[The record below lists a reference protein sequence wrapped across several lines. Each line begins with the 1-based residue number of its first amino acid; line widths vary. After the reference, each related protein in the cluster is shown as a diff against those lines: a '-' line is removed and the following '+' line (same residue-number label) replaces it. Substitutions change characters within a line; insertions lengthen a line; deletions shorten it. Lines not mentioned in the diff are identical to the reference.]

1 MLASVALYAGGAAT
15 LAGAVA
21 LFRRRTRRT
30 GAALIA
36 GGMGLA
42 AAALAWPVSE
52 DRVVTKVTHLDEAM
66 PRWQFNEV
74 HAIHVDAD
82 PTRVYDA
89 IRAVRADEIAL
100 FKTLVAIRRGGRKG
114 PESIL
119 NPGEDKPLLDVA
131 TQTTFRYLAD
141 EPPREIVVGTH
152 IARGVEATMNFLVT
166 PEAHGC
172 RVTTETRVFA
182 DNAAAARRFAVYWRV
197 IHPGSDLIRRGWLRA
212 IKRRAQS

>member
-1 MLASVALYAGGAAT
+1 MLASVAFYAGGAAT

-36 GGMGLA
+36 GGIGLA
-42 AAALAWPVSE
+42 AVALAWPVSE
-52 DRVVTKVTHLDEAM
+52 ERVAKEVTHLDEAM

-82 PTRVYDA
+82 PKRVYDA
-89 IRAVRADEIAL
+89 IHAVRAGEIAL
-100 FKTLVAIRRGGRKG
+100 FHLLTAIRRGGRKG
-114 PESIL
+114 PESIV
-119 NPGEDKPLLDVA
+119 NAPDTKPILDVA
-131 TQTTFRYLAD
+131 TQAGFRYFAD
-141 EPPREIVVGTH
+141 DPPREIVVG
-152 IARGVEATMNFLVT
+152 ARVAPQTNAAMNFLIA

-172 RVTTETRVFA
+172 RVTTETRVLA

-212 IKRRAQS
+212 IKRRAES